1 MGNQSARAVAR
12 ELRRLAARLD
22 NGEFDQAELSAMCPP
37 QVTAQGHARPLPVLI
52 VHVVAWQSRFGNW
65 RSEGEMNGKEKAH
78 G

>member
-1 MGNQSARAVAR
+1 MGNQGARAVAR

-65 RSEGEMNGKEKAH
+65 RTEKEVSNGQKET
-78 G
+78 